1 MMNSLFNPD
10 IQSEDLDSKIIVS
23 LERLSQVFKI
33 SLLKEST
40 LRNLSP
46 IQIQT
51 LIFLKFHDDEK
62 KTLTQLAME
71 FDITKATMSDAIR
84 VLKEKKLVK
93 RVVNPADSRS
103 ALLKL
108 TTTGEKVT
116 EEVSLY
122 IQNLKDTLA
131 QFDINI
137 KANVFSFL
145 TDLIYELWRKRIISV
160 QRMCFTCRYLR
171 TDENENFFCNLLNKH
186 LSENELRVDC
196 PEHELK

>member
-62 KTLTQLAME
+62 KTLTQLAKE

-93 RVVNPADSRS
+93 GVVNPADNRS

-131 QFDINI
+131 KFDINI
-137 KANVFSFL
+137 KADVFSFL
-145 TDLIYELWRKRIISV
+145 TDLIYELWQKGIISV

-171 TDENENFFCNLLNKH
+171 RDENENYFCNLLKKH
-186 LSENELRVDC
+186 LLENELRIDC